1 MCDSKLGFSV
11 FVFGVFGIF
20 FKNLRFLVVIGK
32 IVFVFSGDRRSGLER
47 WFNITIHS
55 AILILTKTKRK
66 IITSVIEYLFGYFF
80 IL

>member
-1 MCDSKLGFSV
+1 MYYSCVIQSCVFLYLSLDFLG
-11 FVFGVFGIF
+11 
-20 FKNLRFLVVIGK
+20 FLVVIGK

-55 AILILTKTKRK
+55 AILILTKTKRI
-66 IITSVIEYLFGYFF
+66 IITSVIEYLFGYIF

>member
-11 FVFGVFGIF
+11 HICLWIF
-20 FKNLRFLVVIGK
+20 LGFLVVICK

-55 AILILTKTKRK
+55 AILILTKTKRI
-66 IITSVIEYLFGYFF
+66 IITSVIENLFGYFF